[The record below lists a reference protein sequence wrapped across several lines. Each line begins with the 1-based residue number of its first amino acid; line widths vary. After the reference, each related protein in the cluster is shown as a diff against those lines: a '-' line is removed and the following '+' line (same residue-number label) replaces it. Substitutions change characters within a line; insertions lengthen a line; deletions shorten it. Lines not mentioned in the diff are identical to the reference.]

1 MVNTYKKYIVLSIE
15 ILIIVGLTFS
25 SWLIPYISILSLRL
39 IVRIILNLLIGLSGY
54 IAIKM
59 SNIEIDFEWKKY
71 KQFIIG
77 ALIAF
82 GLSIIIAWIPALC
95 GFSLVG
101 NHMDFVWWEFFYNLF
116 FYLLIVGPVEELVF
130 RVYFQKTFVNM
141 FSKNR
146 WIGVI
151 IASALFGL
159 WHLING
165 SILQVLFT
173 FGIGLVFGLT
183 KEYIKDLHYPGIALS
198 HGLYDFLNYIVTLTI
213 A

>member
-1 MVNTYKKYIVLSIE
+1 MVSTYKKYIILFIE

-25 SWLIPYISILSLRL
+25 SWLIPSISILSLRL

-59 SNIEIDFEWKKY
+59 SNIEIDFEWSKY

-77 ALIAF
+77 ALIALV
-82 GLSIIIAWIPALC
+82 LSIIVAWIPALC

-101 NHMDFVWWEFFYNLF
+101 NHIDFVWGEFLYNLF

-165 SILQVLFT
+165 SFIQVLFT

>member
-1 MVNTYKKYIVLSIE
+1 
-15 ILIIVGLTFS
+15 
-25 SWLIPYISILSLRL
+25 
-39 IVRIILNLLIGLSGY
+39 
-54 IAIKM
+54 
-59 SNIEIDFEWKKY
+59 
-71 KQFIIG
+71 
-77 ALIAF
+77 
-82 GLSIIIAWIPALC
+82 
-95 GFSLVG
+95 
-101 NHMDFVWWEFFYNLF
+101 
-116 FYLLIVGPVEELVF
+116 
-130 RVYFQKTFVNM
+130 M

-165 SILQVLFT
+165 SFIQVLFT

-183 KEYIKDLHYPGIALS
+183 KEYIKDLHYTGIALS

>member
-1 MVNTYKKYIVLSIE
+1 M
-15 ILIIVGLTFS
+15 TFS
-25 SWLIPYISILSLRL
+25 SWLIPSISILSLRL

-59 SNIEIDFEWKKY
+59 SDIEIDFEWKKY

-77 ALIAF
+77 SLVALS
-82 GLSIIIAWIPALC
+82 LSIIIAWIPALF

-101 NHMDFVWWEFFYNLF
+101 NHINFVWWEFFYNLF
-116 FYLLIVGPVEELVF
+116 FYLIIVGPVEELVF
-130 RVYFQKTFVNM
+130 RVYFQKTFVNL
-141 FSKNR
+141 FSKHR

-151 IASALFGL
+151 IASALFGF

-165 SILQVLFT
+165 SFIQVMFT
-173 FGIGLVFGLT
+173 FVIGLVFGLA

-198 HGLYDFLNYIVTLTI
+198 HGLYDFLNFIVTLTI

>member
-1 MVNTYKKYIVLSIE
+1 MATNNKKYIILCIE
-15 ILIIVGLTFS
+15 ILIIIGLTFS
-25 SWLIPYISILSLRL
+25 SWLIPYISILPLRL
-39 IVRIILNLLIGLSGY
+39 VVRIALNLLIGLSAY
-54 IAIKM
+54 IAIKL

-77 ALIAF
+77 ALIALV
-82 GLSIIIAWIPALC
+82 LSIIVAWIPALC

-101 NHMDFVWWEFFYNLF
+101 NHTDFIWWEFFYNLF
-116 FYLLIVGPVEELVF
+116 FYFLIVGPVEELIF
-130 RVYFQKTFVNM
+130 RVYLQKTFVNI
-141 FSKNR
+141 FSKNK

-151 IASALFGL
+151 IASALFGF

-165 SILQVLFT
+165 SIIQVLFT

-183 KEYIKDLHYPGIALS
+183 KEHIKDLHYPGIALS